1 MTRVDPFRGFRFL
14 VEIDGITSGGFAR
27 VKGLSREVKFES
39 YREGGMNEYEHKLV
53 SQVAFPPLVLER
65 GIAADDLWNWAQST
79 ADGEV
84 MRRNLRITLNDE
96 SGQAAWAWLVSSAL
110 PVKWTLSDL
119 DGSSPNVAM
128 ESLELVHHGLRKAA

>member
-1 MTRVDPFRGFRFL
+1 
-14 VEIDGITSGGFAR
+14 VEIDGIASGGFAR

-53 SQVAFPPLVLER
+53 SQVAFPALVFER
-65 GIAADDLWNWAQST
+65 GLASDDLWNWAQST

-84 MRRNLRITLNDE
+84 ARRNIRISLQDE
-96 SGQAAWAWLVSSAL
+96 AGQTAWAWIVSGAL
-110 PVKWTLSDL
+110 PVKWTISDL

-128 ESLELVHHGLRKAA
+128 ESLEMAHHGFRKAA

>member
-39 YREGGMNEYEHKLV
+39 YREGGINDYEHKLAG
-53 SQVAFPPLVLER
+53 QVAFPALVLER
-65 GIAADDLWNWAQST
+65 GLAAGDLWSWAQST

-84 MRRNLRITLNDE
+84 TRRNLRITLNDE
-96 SGQAAWAWLVSSAL
+96 SGRPAWAWQVSSAL

>member
-1 MTRVDPFRGFRFL
+1 MTRVDPFRAFRFL
-14 VEIDGITSGGFAR
+14 VEIDGITSAGFAR

-65 GIAADDLWNWAQST
+65 GLASDDLWAWAQST
-79 ADGEV
+79 ADGDV
-84 MRRNLRITLNDE
+84 TRRNIRISLRDE
-96 SGQAAWAWLVSSAL
+96 ADQSAWAWLVSGAL
-110 PVKWTLSDL
+110 PVKWTLSDM

-128 ESLELVHHGLRKAA
+128 ESLEMVHHGLRKAA

>member
-53 SQVAFPPLVLER
+53 SSVVFPALVLER
-65 GIAADDLWNWAQST
+65 GLAADDLWNWAQSAAEAT
-79 ADGEV
+79 DRA
-84 MRRNLRITLNDE
+84 RRSPVSCVRFASPHSRVWPR
-96 SGQAAWAWLVSSAL
+96 SGFA
-110 PVKWTLSDL
+110 
-119 DGSSPNVAM
+119 
-128 ESLELVHHGLRKAA
+128 